1 MQEILE
7 PKGKNKM
14 IEQID
19 HIGIAVKSLEAGVK
33 YYEDTLG
40 LTCEGIEEVA
50 SQKVKTAFF
59 HVGEVHLELLEATDP
74 ESPIAKFVEK
84 KRGGEPPHCLPDGQH
99 RGPAEAG
106 LGGRS
111 PVDPRGSVRG
121 SGQQAGGLP
130 APEVDPRGFDGIL
143 RREGRLRPAAL
154 SHRGEAHHANR
165 SKITERP

>member
-84 KRGGEPPHCLPDGQH
+84 NGEGIHHIAFRTDNIEGQLKQ
-99 RGPAEAG
+99 ASEAG
-106 LGGRS
+106 ARLIH
-111 PVDPRGSVRG
+111 
-121 SGQQAGGLP
+121 
-130 APEVDPRGFDGIL
+130 EVPF
-143 RREGRLRPAAL
+143 EGAANKL
-154 SHRGEAHHANR
+154 VAFLHPKSTHGVL
-165 SKITERP
+165 TEFCAEKGD